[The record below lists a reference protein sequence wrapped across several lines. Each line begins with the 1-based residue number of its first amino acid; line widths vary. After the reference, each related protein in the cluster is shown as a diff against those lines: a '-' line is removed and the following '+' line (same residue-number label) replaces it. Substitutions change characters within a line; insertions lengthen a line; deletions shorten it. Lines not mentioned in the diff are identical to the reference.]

1 MEAIIIIVIALVG
14 VVSIMVL
21 LQQRK
26 NAANNQNLSESLT
39 LLKSDLEDK
48 MTHSES
54 RLSSQV
60 EQKFE
65 SNQRFILDQEH
76 KSRQTIDKKME
87 TMNSILTGLNK
98 DLGGVNELSGT
109 IESLSRVLSNTS
121 RRGAFGEGQLSA
133 IVADYFTTGQY
144 EENWTVPETTN
155 RVEMAIKVP
164 RTNGEEI
171 YMPVDSKFNME
182 TFRNYLEAI
191 DNGEDSKPHLDV
203 FIGTLKKQIK
213 EVADKY
219 IKPPFTTEFAMIF
232 IPIESIYQEIMRNS
246 GLLEEAFNTYK
257 VNIVGPANLLAVL
270 SAYQMG
276 YKQISITENSRKV
289 YDILVGV
296 KQQVEKFDAS
306 LERAARQ
313 NETVAKS
320 LSELRTTRLNQVQKK
335 LAGVE
340 EMKLTA

>member
-1 MEAIIIIVIALVG
+1 MEAIIIIVIALAG
-14 VVSIMVL
+14 MVSILV
-21 LQQRK
+21 LQQQKK
-26 NAANNQNLSESLT
+26 NAANSQRLVETIST
-39 LLKSDLEDK
+39 LKTDLENRISD
-48 MTHSES
+48 SQS
-54 RLSSQV
+54 QLSSHV
-60 EQKFE
+60 EQKFA
-65 SNQRFILDQEH
+65 SNQQLILDQEH
-76 KSRQTIDKKME
+76 KNRETIDKKLE
-87 TMNSILTGLNK
+87 TVNTILTGLNK

-109 IESLSRVLSNTS
+109 IESLSRVLANTS

-133 IVADYFTTGQY
+133 IVADYFTAGQY
-144 EENWTVPETTN
+144 EENWTVPETSY

-171 YMPVDSKFNME
+171 YMPIDSKFNLE

-191 DNGEDSKPHLDV
+191 EKGEDSKLYLDV
-203 FIGTLKKQIK
+203 FINTLKKQIK
-213 EVADKY
+213 EVAEKY

-232 IPIESIYQEIMRNS
+232 IPIESMYQEIMRNG
-246 GLLEEAFNTYK
+246 GLLEDAFNKYK

-276 YKQISITENSRKV
+276 YKQISITANSRKV

-296 KQQVEKFDAS
+296 KQQVEKFDEV
-306 LERAARQ
+306 LDKAARQ

-340 EMKLTA
+340 ELKLTA